1 MPSVSLFELFCIFFY
16 VGLFT
21 IGGGLVAITL
31 MQQMIVERGLITPEQ
46 FYNMVAISEST
57 PGPIGVN
64 MATYIGYELHGI
76 PGGIIVTVG
85 EVLPSIICILIIA
98 RFLTSFQNRPAVK
111 TVFTTLRPAAT
122 GLVLVAAVNIFVL
135 ALLSIPESA
144 SALKTLEGWSG
155 LFKWKNIAFYAVAT
169 AVALKTK
176 LHPIVLILF
185 GALFGI
191 MFL

>member
-31 MQQMIVERGLITPEQ
+31 MQQMIVERGLISPEQ

-155 LFKWKNIAFYAVAT
+155 LFKWKNIAFYAVA
-169 AVALKTK
+169 LKTK

>member
-1 MPSVSLFELFCIFFY
+1 M
-16 VGLFT
+16 
-21 IGGGLVAITL
+21 
-31 MQQMIVERGLITPEQ
+31 
-46 FYNMVAISEST
+46 
-57 PGPIGVN
+57 
-64 MATYIGYELHGI
+64 
-76 PGGIIVTVG
+76 
-85 EVLPSIICILIIA
+85 
-98 RFLTSFQNRPAVK
+98 
-111 TVFTTLRPAAT
+111 FTTLRPAAT

>member
-1 MPSVSLFELFCIFFY
+1 MPSVSLLELFGIFFY

-31 MQQMIVERGLITPEQ
+31 MQQMIVERGLISPEQ

-64 MATYIGYELHGI
+64 MATYIGYELYGI
-76 PGGIIVTVG
+76 PGGIIVTCG
-85 EVLPSIICILIIA
+85 QVLPSIICILIIA
-98 RFLTSFQNRPAVK
+98 RCMMSFQNRPIVK

-122 GLVLVAAVNIFVL
+122 GLVMVAVANVFMISLVSLPDSAA
-135 ALLSIPESA
+135 ALRTFA
-144 SALKTLEGWSG
+144 GWCS
-155 LFKWKNIAFYAVAT
+155 LFRWKNILFYAVAVLL
-169 AVALKTK
+169 AVKTK
-176 LHPIVLILF
+176 LHPVLLILA

-191 MFL
+191 LVL